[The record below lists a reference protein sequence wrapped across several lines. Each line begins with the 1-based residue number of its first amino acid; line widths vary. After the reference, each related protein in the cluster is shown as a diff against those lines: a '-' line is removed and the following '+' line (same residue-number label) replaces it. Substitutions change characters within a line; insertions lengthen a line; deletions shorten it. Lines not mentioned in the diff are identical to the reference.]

1 MELQM
6 SELARDDAS
15 FNSPATGTSKNKN
28 LSEEEEEG
36 LSTIMVYDANLA
48 TYLKQHYDEIMAL
61 VDERRRPKY
70 ADQWEEI

>member
-15 FNSPATGTSKNKN
+15 FNSPGTGTSKNKDV
-28 LSEEEEEG
+28 SEGEG
-36 LSTIMVYDANLA
+36 LSTIMVYDANLT

-61 VDERRRPKY
+61 VDERRRPEY